1 MNNSA
6 TWPPTDGLRDHTQLW
21 LESLMENRGQRLD
34 PDYNPQEDIEDRL
47 ARIVAKSM
55 RGVQVEYNEGGGGSW
70 SKWVVP
76 GLVSLAIMGIG
87 GGVIM
92 YGQLSALRQEVQ
104 GLHEQVNRVEKIVE
118 PRYRGSP

>member
-1 MNNSA
+1 MGVA
-6 TWPPTDGLRDHTQLW
+6 TWHSTGLRERTRMW
-21 LESLMENRGQRLD
+21 LETLMDNRRLD
-34 PDYNPQEDIEDRL
+34 PDYNPQDDVEDRL

-55 RGVQVEYNEGGGGSW
+55 RGIQVEYNEGGGGSW
-70 SKWVVP
+70 NKWVVP

-118 PRYRGSP
+118 PRYRGQ